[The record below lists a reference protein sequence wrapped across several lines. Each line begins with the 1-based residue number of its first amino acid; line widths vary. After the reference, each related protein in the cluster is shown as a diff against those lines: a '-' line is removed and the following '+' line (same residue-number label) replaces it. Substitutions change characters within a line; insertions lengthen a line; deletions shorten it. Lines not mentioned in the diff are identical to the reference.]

1 MIMCIYVK
9 KLMVYCD
16 GWRCIRSTP
25 RDDGANGAHNKDSR
39 MDETA
44 NGVHQGPTEDKA
56 AMSSELLI
64 SDIICAEWLKM
75 EYFSDEKFS
84 SLDTRRI
91 HLDGWRYK

>member
-16 GWRCIRSTP
+16 GWHCIRSTP
-25 RDDGANGAHNKDSR
+25 RDGSANEAHSKDSG

-44 NGVHQGPTEDKA
+44 NGAHQGSTEDEA
-56 AMSSELLI
+56 VMSSELLI
-64 SDIICAEWLKM
+64 LNIICAEWLKM

-84 SLDTRRI
+84 RFDRRRI